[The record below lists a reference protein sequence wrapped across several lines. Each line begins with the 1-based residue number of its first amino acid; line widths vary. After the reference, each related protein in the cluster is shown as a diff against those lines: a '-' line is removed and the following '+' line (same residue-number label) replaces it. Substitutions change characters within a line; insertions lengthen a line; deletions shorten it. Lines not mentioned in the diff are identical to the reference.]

1 MLNLAGK
8 YAGEVGK
15 YARNQVN
22 KISRKPLD
30 SALAGAALAGGLATA
45 GNVLFGEAEREGPGR
60 LAAEAIGAGAL
71 GGLAGYGI
79 AAGRPF
85 LRGMKRVIGHS
96 LRDAGGGQRATGVGM
111 EVGIS
116 PDREELRQK
125 ARDAMTTLNRGY
137 AAGSVV
143 NLLGA
148 GALGGMI
155 GGGVSNVGQMVG
167 IPGLNS
173 DTITDP
179 ELVGSSN
186 TQMARMSTPTL
197 RYIG

>member
-1 MLNLAGK
+1 
-8 YAGEVGK
+8 
-15 YARNQVN
+15 
-22 KISRKPLD
+22 
-30 SALAGAALAGGLATA
+30 
-45 GNVLFGEAEREGPGR
+45 
-60 LAAEAIGAGAL
+60 
-71 GGLAGYGI
+71 
-79 AAGRPF
+79 
-85 LRGMKRVIGHS
+85 
-96 LRDAGGGQRATGVGM
+96 M

-125 ARDAMTTLNRGY
+125 ARDAMTSLNRGY

-173 DTITDP
+173 NTITDP

-197 RYIG
+197 RYIS